1 MRDPAAADP
10 VPSAAGP
17 TRSAPPA
24 TPPSATRCVASLAAA
39 LATPEVR
46 RLVAALRGDLAG
58 LRDQALLPLLG
69 YAEALRR
76 SELAAVEREHLRFTA
91 DGLELLLLAATAAA
105 AAWCR
110 AAPPGYRDAAPVPAL
125 AG

>member
-1 MRDPAAADP
+1 MPQSADP
-10 VPSAAGP
+10 VQDLGHARPRRR
-17 TRSAPPA
+17 RSSSGCRPPA
-24 TPPSATRCVASLAAA
+24 TPPSATRRAASLAA
-39 LATPEVR
+39 R
-46 RLVAALRGDLAG
+46 RGDLAG
-58 LRDQALLPLLG
+58 LRDRALPLLG
-69 YAEALRR
+69 YAVALRR

-105 AAWCR
+105 AAWCG

>member
-1 MRDPAAADP
+1 MRDPAADP
-10 VPSAAGP
+10 VPAVAGP

-24 TPPSATRCVASLAAA
+24 RHPAIRDTPRGIA
-39 LATPEVR
+39 R
-46 RLVAALRGDLAG
+46 RRARHARGPQARRRPP
-58 LRDQALLPLLG
+58 RDRALPLLG
-69 YAEALRR
+69 YAAALRR

-105 AAWCR
+105 AAWCG